1 MIRFK
6 VQLLQLNKK
15 RRNKHN
21 RNNMLSEQ
29 EAQTLACKFAEWVF
43 SHCDLTTSGWRYK
56 YGHAIY
62 DTIEELYDFWYENI
76 KR

>member
-1 MIRFK
+1 
-6 VQLLQLNKK
+6 
-15 RRNKHN
+15 
-21 RNNMLSEQ
+21 MLSEQ